1 MSEDLIEEQDLPNPV
16 KDRCPNCGSNDIRR
30 SSSEGLVA
38 AINNLLGRRPFRC
51 RSCRRRFYR
60 FAVTDPND

>member
-1 MSEDLIEEQDLPNPV
+1 MDEDLLEEQDVPNPM
-16 KDRCPNCGSNDIRR
+16 KDRCPSCGSYDIRR

-38 AINNLLGRRPFRC
+38 AINNMLGRRPFRC

-60 FAVTDPND
+60 FAAPHPDI